1 MSSDLFGL
9 LRAFMFFS
17 SSKGQ
22 GLVEYALLIL
32 LVGIAVIVLLALF
45 GTGVGN
51 MFSNIVSNI

>member
-1 MSSDLFGL
+1 MI
-9 LRAFMFFS
+9 FS
-17 SSKGQ
+17 SQKGQ